1 VESAVTAAL
10 WVAAALL
17 AAAGAGKLAV
27 PDGAMAALH
36 DLRLPSGRVAAR
48 VLGLGEIAVAVVA
61 VAVAGRLGA
70 ALLAASYAGL
80 LAVAARA
87 RARRV
92 DCGCFGA
99 EAGRVTGAHLAVD
112 GVAATAGLVGV
123 LAWPP
128 LTAPAVA
135 ADAGAVALLTG
146 VVLVL
151 CAAALVRLA
160 LTALP
165 QLVEAWR

>member
-1 VESAVTAAL
+1 VQSVVTAVL

-17 AAAGAGKLAV
+17 AAAGIGKLAV

-48 VLGLGEIAVAVVA
+48 VLGIGEVAVAVAA
-61 VAVAGRLGA
+61 VAVAGRAGA
-70 ALLAASYAGL
+70 ALLAVAYAGL
-80 LAVAARA
+80 LAVALRA

-99 EAGRVTGAHLAVD
+99 QAGRVTAAHL
-112 GVAATAGLVGV
+112 GVNGAAALGGLAG

-128 LTAPAVA
+128 VAPNVVS
-135 ADAGAVALLTG
+135 ADAGAMGLLAAIG
-146 VVLVL
+146 LVL
-151 CAAALVRLA
+151 CAVALVRLV

-165 QLVEAWR
+165 DLAASLR